1 LQAAIPASDL
11 TSTGTAMVTVF
22 SPTPGGGTSSA
33 LPFSIASGLPEL
45 AVSSTNVAGGTNVTV
60 TLTNGL
66 GGSSDWLA
74 LAPTTAPNTSYT
86 TYTYVGAGLSTRS
99 WTVAMPLAGGSF
111 EFRLFLNNGYT
122 RAATSPTITVTP
134 GPNPVP
140 VLNSLSPGAAIAG
153 SASLT
158 LTLNGSGFTSSSVVR
173 WNGANRPTTYVSAT
187 QLQASLGAAD
197 LAVVGSAQVTVFS
210 PSPGGGTSNVLNL
223 SIVPRPI
230 LTVDTTS
237 VVPGGQVTVTLTG
250 GLGGATDWLA
260 FAAATAPDVSA
271 IRYVYIGAGVV
282 NFTWTVTAPTAPGTF
297 EFRLF
302 LNNGYTRAATSPPV
316 VVVAP

>member
-1 LQAAIPASDL
+1 
-11 TSTGTAMVTVF
+11 
-22 SPTPGGGTSSA
+22 
-33 LPFSIASGLPEL
+33 
-45 AVSSTNVAGGTNVTV
+45 
-60 TLTNGL
+60 
-66 GGSSDWLA
+66 
-74 LAPTTAPNTSYT
+74 
-86 TYTYVGAGLSTRS
+86 
-99 WTVAMPLAGGSF
+99 MPLSGGSF

-173 WNGANRPTTYVSAT
+173 WNGGNRPTTYVSAT

-197 LAVVGSAQVTVFS
+197 LAVVGSAQVTVFA

-223 SIVPRPI
+223 GIVPRPI

-237 VVPGGQVTVTLTG
+237 VAPGGQVTVTLTG

-260 FAAATAPDVSA
+260 FAASTAPDVSA

-282 NFTWTVTAPTAPGTF
+282 NFTWTVTAPTTPGTY

-302 LNNGYTRAATSPPV
+302 LNNGYARAATSPTV
-316 VVVAP
+316 AVVAP